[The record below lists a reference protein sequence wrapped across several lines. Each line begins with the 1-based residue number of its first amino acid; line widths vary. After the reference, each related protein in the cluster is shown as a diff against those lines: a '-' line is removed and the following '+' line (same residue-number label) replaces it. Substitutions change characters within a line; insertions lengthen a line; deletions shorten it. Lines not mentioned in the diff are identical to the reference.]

1 MFYMNPHFD
10 SSRPDHMCRFN
21 SSLTSPTSV
30 CPACGS
36 TVSVVD
42 SDGVDVNE
50 AVAA

>member
-1 MFYMNPHFD
+1 MFYVNPHFD

-21 SSLTSPTSV
+21 SALKSPTSV

-36 TVSVVD
+36 VVD
-42 SDGVDVNE
+42 VVADDVA